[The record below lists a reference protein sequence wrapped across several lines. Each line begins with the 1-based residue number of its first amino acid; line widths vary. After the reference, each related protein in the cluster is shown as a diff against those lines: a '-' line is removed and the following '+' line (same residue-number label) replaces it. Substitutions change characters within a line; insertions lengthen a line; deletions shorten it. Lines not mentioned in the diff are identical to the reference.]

1 MTDCIACQSKTC
13 INFEGQCYYIIS
25 GVNWFEARHECQQMA
40 LKLLDITSNNI
51 IKYIAKLGYK
61 DDKFWTA
68 FHREDWYNGTY
79 LTRKAKNRKRFFE
92 VAMVKP
98 HP

>member
-1 MTDCIACQSKTC
+1 MTDCSACQSKTC
-13 INFEGQCYYIIS
+13 INFEGQCFYIIS

-40 LKLLDITSNNI
+40 LRLLDITSNDI

-68 FHREDWYNGTY
+68 FHREDWYNGTS
-79 LTRKAKNRKRFFE
+79 LPRKAEK
-92 VAMVKP
+92 
-98 HP
+98 